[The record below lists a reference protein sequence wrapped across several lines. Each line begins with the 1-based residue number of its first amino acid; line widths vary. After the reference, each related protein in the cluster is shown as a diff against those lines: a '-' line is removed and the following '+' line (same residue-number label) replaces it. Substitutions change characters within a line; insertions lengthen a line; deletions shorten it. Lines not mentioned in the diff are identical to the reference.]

1 MRVEPDDGGARIT
14 QEFEVLKLS
23 AFFDRLFYALIPQ
36 YRDRSDA
43 LRGDLAKIGSAAAQK
58 SGSWA

>member
-1 MRVEPDDGGARIT
+1 MDDDE

-23 AFFDRLFYALIPQ
+23 AFFDRLFYAIVPQ
-36 YRDRSDA
+36 HRDRSEA
-43 LRGDLAKIGSAAAQK
+43 LRGDLVKIGEAAAQR